1 MKKRAREVRV
11 EESKDAP
18 FEKTPLWIA
27 RNRIKSDEDWT
38 LDTIFPEVMG
48 EDRTS
53 KLKDLA
59 TAQAVGAISHQ
70 RMAEQMA
77 KELGF
82 DDYDYD
88 AEIEA
93 IEEEQKT
100 LPSSLLGIA
109 DNIGTSVL
117 GPAAGKKGMG
127 GGGTLNIGAPAPGI
141 AAEEEGPLYSR
152 KYEFSGGS
160 TRRDDLSGTA
170 TARFRKLQKAP
181 HGEG

>member
-1 MKKRAREVRV
+1 MKKVKKPKRTV
-11 EESKDAP
+11 ESTETAKDAP
-18 FEKTPLWIA
+18 HQPMVLWIA
-27 RNRIKSDEDWT
+27 RNRIREDENWS
-38 LDTIFPEVMG
+38 LDTIFPEVME

-59 TAQAVGAISHQ
+59 TAQAVGAITHR

-88 AEIEA
+88 TEIEE
-93 IEEEQKT
+93 IEREQKE

-117 GPAAGKKGMG
+117 GPIVPAKKGVPMG
-127 GGGTLNIGAPAPGI
+127 DQFGPGAER
-141 AAEEEGPLYSR
+141 EELYPR
-152 KYEFSGGS
+152 RYDMSGA
-160 TRRDDLSGTA
+160 A
-170 TARFRKLQKAP
+170 TARFRKLQKSA
-181 HGEG
+181 HGTA